1 MRSATAE
8 INLTALEHN
17 VAQIREIAPHSKI
30 MAVVKANAYGHGLL
44 GVARALKN
52 VDAFAVAR
60 VEEALTLRSGGVV
73 KPILL
78 LEGFFSTEE
87 LPILVANNIHTS
99 VHIEQQLAELEEAE
113 LETPI
118 NVWLKMDTGMHR
130 LGIRPEQCKE
140 AINRLKHNPNV
151 VQPARLM
158 THFGCADERDNPITQ
173 KQIDIFDDLT
183 EGIEGEQSIANSAGV
198 IAWPS
203 SRRDWIRPGISL
215 YGVSPMLDNTATEHN
230 LKPVMTLTTD
240 LIAIHE
246 VKQDEIIGYG
256 GIWRAPKDTQIG
268 VVAIGYGDGYPR
280 MAPEGTPVLVNGR
293 IVPVVGRV
301 SMDMLTVDLGADCT
315 DNVGDKVILWG
326 EGLAAELVAEHIG
339 TIAYE
344 LVTKLTQRV
353 SLKYLSQK

>member
-1 MRSATAE
+1 MRSAKAE
-8 INLTALEHN
+8 ICLTALQHN
-17 VAQIREIAPHSKI
+17 VARIREIAPKSKI

-44 GVARALKN
+44 AVASALKS

-60 VEEALTLRSGGVV
+60 VEEALTLRSGGIV

-78 LEGFFSTEE
+78 LEGFFSTDE

-99 VHIEQQLAELEEAE
+99 IHIEQQLAELEEAE

-130 LGIRPEQCKE
+130 LGIRPDQCKQ
-140 AINRLKHNPNV
+140 AISRLKHNPNV

-158 THFGCADERDNPITQ
+158 THFSCADEIDNPATQ
-173 KQIDIFDDLT
+173 KQIDLFDDLVAG
-183 EGIEGEQSIANSAGV
+183 EIGEQSIANSAGV
-198 IAWPS
+198 VAWPAS
-203 SRRDWIRPGISL
+203 HREWIRPGITL
-215 YGVSPMLDNTATEHN
+215 YGVSPMCNSKAEEHG
-230 LKPVMTLTTD
+230 LQPVMTLTTD
-240 LIAIHE
+240 LIAVHDL
-246 VKQDEIIGYG
+246 KQGESIGYG
-256 GIWRAPKDTQIG
+256 GIWTASKDTRIG

-301 SMDMLTVDLGADCT
+301 SMDMLSVDLGIDCR
-315 DNVGDKVILWG
+315 DEVGDKVILWG
-326 EGLAAELVAEHIG
+326 KGLPAEVVADHIG

-353 SLKYLSQK
+353 SLKYL

>member
-1 MRSATAE
+1 MRSAKAE
-8 INLTALEHN
+8 ICLTALQHN
-17 VAQIREIAPHSKI
+17 VARIREIAPKSKI

-44 GVARALKN
+44 AVASALKS

-60 VEEALTLRSGGVV
+60 VEEALTLRSGGIV

-78 LEGFFSTEE
+78 LEGFFSTDE

-99 VHIEQQLAELEEAE
+99 IHIEQQLAELEEAE

-130 LGIRPEQCKE
+130 LGIRPDQCKQ
-140 AINRLKHNPNV
+140 AISRLKHNPNV

-158 THFGCADERDNPITQ
+158 THFSCADEIDNPATQ
-173 KQIDIFDDLT
+173 KQIDLFDDLVAG
-183 EGIEGEQSIANSAGV
+183 EIGEQSIANSAGV
-198 IAWPS
+198 VAWPAS
-203 SRRDWIRPGISL
+203 HREWIRPGITL
-215 YGVSPMLDNTATEHN
+215 YGVSPMCNSKAEEHG
-230 LKPVMTLTTD
+230 LQPVMTLTTD
-240 LIAIHE
+240 LIAVHDL
-246 VKQDEIIGYG
+246 KQGESIGYG
-256 GIWRAPKDTQIG
+256 GIWTASKDTHIG

-301 SMDMLTVDLGADCT
+301 SMDMLSVDLGIDCR
-315 DNVGDKVILWG
+315 DEVGDKVILWG
-326 EGLAAELVAEHIG
+326 KGLPAEVVADHIG

-353 SLKYLSQK
+353 SLKYL

>member
-1 MRSATAE
+1 MRSAKAE
-8 INLTALEHN
+8 ICLTALQHN
-17 VAQIREIAPHSKI
+17 VARIREIAPNSKI

-44 GVARALKN
+44 AVASALKS

-60 VEEALTLRSGGVV
+60 VEEALTLRSGGIV

-78 LEGFFSTEE
+78 LEGFFSTDE

-99 VHIEQQLAELEEAE
+99 IHIEQQLAELEEAE

-130 LGIRPEQCKE
+130 LGIRPEQCKQ
-140 AINRLKHNPNV
+140 AIARLKHNPNV

-158 THFGCADERDNPITQ
+158 THFSCADEIDNPATQ
-173 KQIDIFDDLT
+173 KQIDLFDELVAG
-183 EGIEGEQSIANSAGV
+183 EEGEHSIANSAGV
-198 IAWPS
+198 VAWPQAH
-203 SRRDWIRPGISL
+203 REWIRPGITL
-215 YGVSPMLDNTATEHN
+215 YGVSPMCNNIAADHGLQ
-230 LKPVMTLTTD
+230 PVMTLTTD
-240 LIAIHE
+240 LIAVHD
-246 VKQDEIIGYG
+246 VKQGDSIGYG
-256 GIWRAPKDTQIG
+256 GIWTASEDTRIG

-301 SMDMLTVDLGADCT
+301 SMDMLSVDLGIDCS
-315 DNVGDKVILWG
+315 DQVGDKVILWG
-326 EGLAAELVAEHIG
+326 KGLPAEVVADHIG

-353 SLKYLSQK
+353 SLKYCQK

>member
-1 MRSATAE
+1 MRSAKAE
-8 INLTALEHN
+8 ICLTALQHN
-17 VAQIREIAPHSKI
+17 VARIREIAPKSKI

-44 GVARALKN
+44 AVASALKS

-60 VEEALTLRSGGVV
+60 VEEALTLRSGGIV

-78 LEGFFSTEE
+78 LEGFFSTDE

-99 VHIEQQLAELEEAE
+99 IHIEQQLAELEEAE

-130 LGIRPEQCKE
+130 LGIRPDQCKQ
-140 AINRLKHNPNV
+140 AISRLKHNPNV

-158 THFGCADERDNPITQ
+158 THFSCADEIDNPATQ
-173 KQIDIFDDLT
+173 KQIDLFDELVAG
-183 EGIEGEQSIANSAGV
+183 EIGEQSIANSAGV
-198 IAWPS
+198 VAWPAS
-203 SRRDWIRPGISL
+203 HREWIRPGITL
-215 YGVSPMLDNTATEHN
+215 YGVSPMCNSKAEEHG
-230 LKPVMTLTTD
+230 LQPVMTLTTD
-240 LIAIHE
+240 LIAVHDL
-246 VKQDEIIGYG
+246 KQGESIGYG
-256 GIWRAPKDTQIG
+256 GIWTASKDTHIG

-301 SMDMLTVDLGADCT
+301 SMDMLSVDLGIDCR
-315 DNVGDKVILWG
+315 DEVGDKVILWG
-326 EGLAAELVAEHIG
+326 KGLPAEVVADHIG

-353 SLKYLSQK
+353 SLKYL